1 MNGVYNPISTDAT
14 AILIVRTGDMH
25 GGIIDSA
32 TTQMVVNLPNP
43 ITNVS
48 FSADQSLVQEIAKYT
63 LQF

>member
-14 AILIVRTGDMH
+14 AILTVRTADIY

-32 TTQMVVNLPNP
+32 STQMVVNLPNP

-48 FSADQSLVQEIAKYT
+48 FTADQSLVQEIAKYT